1 MNTRRN
7 STNKHYHIK
16 NANVGL
22 QEAILDDVKK
32 QGIEIG
38 REEGREKGREEMA
51 KEFVLSLWHLQEM
64 SFDKIASV
72 VNEEPE
78 TILDIIKAHLTEQG
92 ETEERAQLL
101 LDEYQAKFILE

>member
-1 MNTRRN
+1 M
-7 STNKHYHIK
+7 
-16 NANVGL
+16 GL

-38 REEGREKGREEMA
+38 REEGREEMA
-51 KEFVLSLWHLQEM
+51 KEFVLSLWYLQEM
-64 SFDKIASV
+64 SFDKIASL

-78 TILDIIKAHLTEQG
+78 TILNIIKTHLTKQG